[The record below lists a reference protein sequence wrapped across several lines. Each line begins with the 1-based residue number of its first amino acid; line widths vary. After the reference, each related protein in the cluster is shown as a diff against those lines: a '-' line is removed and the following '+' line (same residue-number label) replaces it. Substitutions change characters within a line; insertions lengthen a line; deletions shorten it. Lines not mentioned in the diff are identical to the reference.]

1 MADAEKK
8 EKKHH
13 HKTSSKENSSKVDK
27 KGSTKDKKDKDKKEK
42 KSSKS
47 QSNSM
52 AALPDMPAAN
62 GSSLPVPAVPADAGG
77 SPSSTLLTVPGA
89 TSRSAPAPD
98 TADAANNAK
107 LDVCSGCGKNIMGDI
122 SHAMNKKWHIYC
134 FVCTTCSAPVSDEYY
149 ETDGRPYCRKDF
161 NKSFGASC
169 AGCKKQLVG
178 KKLKALDKEWHP
190 ACFVCGKCK
199 KPFPEMEYY
208 DIDGN
213 PYCGPCYD
221 QEEEKLSKLAKP

>member
-13 HKTSSKENSSKVDK
+13 HKDHSS
-27 KGSTKDKKDKDKKEK
+27 KDKKDKGSSIKKKDSIKDAKDKKK
-42 KSSKS
+42 PASKS
-47 QSNSM
+47 PSM
-52 AALPDMPAAN
+52 ASLPDVSAN
-62 GSSLPVPAVPADAGG
+62 GATPSPLPPGDGAVTRSQSEPPADA
-77 SPSSTLLTVPGA
+77 P
-89 TSRSAPAPD
+89 
-98 TADAANNAK
+98 NAK
-107 LDVCSGCGKNIMGDI
+107 LEVCAGCGKNIMGDI

-134 FVCTTCSAPVSDEYY
+134 FVCASCNATVSDEYY

-161 NKSFGASC
+161 NKLFGASC
-169 AGCKKQLVG
+169 AGCKKQLQG

-190 ACFVCGKCK
+190 ACFNCFKCK

-221 QEEEKLSKLAKP
+221 NEEEKLSAHP